1 MSSMSHQKASES
13 QQQIEMPS
21 TMQQA
26 PEADMGN
33 LAAVDEAGI
42 ESQGQSP
49 KDRLDELLAD
59 PESDPFD
66 VATAYAEMQDVHKI
80 LRMTNSEQDLQKATA
95 GDPVAWQ
102 MIEGSYQTALANR
115 QEFVAQMVAADGNLQ
130 AGIAATIEAAL
141 ANHDEGIKEHAT
153 INFNQG
159 KLKRTQA
166 QLEHPRKAER
176 RVDIGNELERVF
188 GVPNVEITVA
198 NSDAMGFY
206 SNLELGDVYSNQ
218 TVSGTARF
226 DVRVGDRLGVQV
238 DEHVQAEAAEAV
250 VRQLPMMDDLVGL
263 PTFEQ

>member
-33 LAAVDEAGI
+33 QAAVDEAGI

-80 LRMTNSEQDLQKATA
+80 VCMTNSEQDLQKATA

-102 MIEGSYQTALANR
+102 MIEGSYRTAVANR
-115 QEFVAQMVAADGNLQ
+115 QEFVAEWVANDAALQ
-130 AGIAATIEAAL
+130 EGIAATVMDAL
-141 ANHDEGIKEHAT
+141 ADHDEGLETMAKNNFRHGELKWEHDP
-153 INFNQG
+153 
-159 KLKRTQA
+159 L
-166 QLEHPRKAER
+166 
-176 RVDIGNELERVF
+176 RVPTNAGRNVRVGRELERLF
-188 GVPNVEITVA
+188 GAPEVA
-198 NSDAMGFY
+198 LTIENSQAMGYF
-206 SNLELGDVYSNQ
+206 SNLELGSVYSNQ
-218 TVSGTARF
+218 TVRGTAAF
-226 DVRVGDRLGVQV
+226 DVRIADRLGINV